1 MIDSKNDTVLVTN
14 PHRFHVMTELEDLS
28 PTQRLTELLESV
40 DPDTV
45 RYDALK
51 AALNFNGGWVRMAKL
66 LHEVETSEA
75 WKNWDYAS
83 FNAYCKEELQ
93 LTRGNIRKMRE
104 GYQWLEDEAPELLE
118 PQAAGDASGP
128 PPVPDIDT
136 VDQLQKGYQK
146 VREERVPRETYQELK
161 RSALDGERSSYQ
173 LRREFKEAIPE
184 DKREK
189 KPANPRKHLKKALK
203 SLEKALEEL
212 QQEGDDADADMTE
225 RARKLRDEIFH
236 LVATK
241 DDEE

>member
-1 MIDSKNDTVLVTN
+1 
-14 PHRFHVMTELEDLS
+14 MTDLSELS
-28 PTQRLTELLESV
+28 PTQRLTELLENV
-40 DPDTV
+40 DPNTV

-51 AALNFNGGWVRMAKL
+51 AALNFNGGWVRMARL
-66 LHEVETSEA
+66 MHEVESSEA
-75 WKNWDYAS
+75 WKNWDYSS
-83 FNAYCKEELQ
+83 FSAYCKEELQ

-104 GYQWLEDEAPELLE
+104 GYDWLESEAPELLE
-118 PQAAGDASGP
+118 PQESGSDGGEP
-128 PPVPDIDT
+128 MPVPDIDT

-146 VREERVPRETYQELK
+146 VREERVPRDTYQELK

-212 QQEGDDADADMTE
+212 QQEGDAADPDMTD